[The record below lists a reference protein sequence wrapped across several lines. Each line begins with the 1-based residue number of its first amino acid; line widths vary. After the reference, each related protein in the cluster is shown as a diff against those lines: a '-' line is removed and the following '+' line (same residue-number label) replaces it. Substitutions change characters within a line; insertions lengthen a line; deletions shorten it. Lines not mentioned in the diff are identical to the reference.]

1 MAPSARPNK
10 TGRKPSAAS
19 LANLAKG
26 KGRPKGTPNKVTVE
40 VREAAR
46 RLIEDDVYV
55 AALKVRLEEGKAGAM
70 EPTLWHYAYGKP
82 KETIEH
88 SGPNGGPVRML
99 AVIDAT
105 GKATELSTGIGA

>member
-1 MAPSARPNK
+1 MTRPVRPTK

-26 KGRPKGTPNKVTVE
+26 KGRPKGRPNKVTLE
-40 VREAAR
+40 VRESAM
-46 RLIEDDVYV
+46 RLVTDPAYV
-55 AALKVRLEEGKAGAM
+55 ASLKVRLEEGKAGAM

-88 SGPNGGPVRML
+88 SGPNGGPVRTL

-105 GKATELSTGIGA
+105 GKAIELSTGIGA

>member
-1 MAPSARPNK
+1 MAPSARPTK

-26 KGRPKGTPNKVTVE
+26 KGRPKGRPNKVTLE

-46 RLIEDDVYV
+46 RLIEDDGYV

-70 EPTLWHYAYGKP
+70 EPVIWYYAYGKP
-82 KETIEH
+82 KESLELSGSVATEYRVT
-88 SGPNGGPVRML
+88 GPNGEPL
-99 AVIDAT
+99 
-105 GKATELSTGIGA
+105 LGIRRG